1 MRKSGD
7 GKKSIVQK
15 KANVFEIGPKK
26 AEPEPVV
33 EEKKDVA
40 PAVEIK
46 KEEVVP
52 APAPAAP
59 AMDITA
65 LAQQLAAIQALL
77 SGTAPAPVMNV
88 TMNGVEMVNI
98 EREATE
104 IPAEDVEK
112 EAVEAPADAQ
122 VEDVA
127 EPVPEDSGE
136 VADGEG
142 DDKTSDDDESSE
154 SSVDELPIEVVQTDM
169 PHMVLMYKF
178 YRDIFNNFNWM
189 KKFKD
194 DGRLILTPNQL
205 VAFLALVCDIERS
218 CIRIQCDMKPKR
230 IYSDGKIF
238 KVVKIGIETEKE
250 LPDLEKVFKNYN
262 ISAEYINYSEKLMT
276 IDY

>member
-1 MRKSGD
+1 M
-7 GKKSIVQK
+7 
-15 KANVFEIGPKK
+15 
-26 AEPEPVV
+26 
-33 EEKKDVA
+33 DV
-40 PAVEIK
+40 
-46 KEEVVP
+46 
-52 APAPAAP
+52 
-59 AMDITA
+59 TA

-77 SGTAPAPVMNV
+77 SGVAPAPVMNV

-104 IPAEDVEK
+104 LPAEDAEK
-112 EAVEAPADAQ
+112 EAVDVPAEDAAT
-122 VEDVA
+122 DAA
-127 EPVPEDSGE
+127 EHAPEDSGE
-136 VADGEG
+136 IADGEG

-154 SSVDELPIEVVQTDM
+154 SSSDELPIEVVQTDM

-194 DGRLILTPNQL
+194 GGRLILTPNQL
-205 VAFLALVCDIERS
+205 VAFLALVCEIERS
-218 CIRIQCDMKPKR
+218 CIRIQCDMKPR
-230 IYSDGKIF
+230 RVYSDGKIY

-262 ISAEYINYSEKLMT
+262 ISAEYINYSEKLMS